1 MGRPVLRSPT
11 AGSQQGIE
19 VQRSAIFE
27 HEGPL
32 QFVGQFPDIARP
44 AITQKPTPSRLGN
57 RPHRQTV
64 ARCDSLHQ
72 RFGQRQE
79 VGTPVPQWRNG
90 QPEQIESMLQIRTE
104 PALGD
109 QLSEIL
115 VGGGDDPHIDSDV
128 FRAANATDAVVF
140 QHGQQLGLNGQR
152 KAAEFVEEQGAPM
165 GRLEQPDASA
175 AGIGECPLLVAEEFR
190 LGQML
195 GNCRA
200 IDLHP
205 RPVSPRT
212 FAMDPTGQRSLA
224 GARLA
229 FDEHRR

>member
-1 MGRPVLRSPT
+1 MEE
-11 AGSQQGIE
+11 I
-19 VQRSAIFE
+19 
-27 HEGPL
+27 
-32 QFVGQFPDIARP
+32 
-44 AITQKPTPSRLGN
+44 
-57 RPHRQTV
+57 
-64 ARCDSLHQ
+64 
-72 RFGQRQE
+72 
-79 VGTPVPQWRNG
+79 GT
-90 QPEQIESMLQIRTE
+90 EAS
-104 PALGD
+104 LGD
-109 QLSEIL
+109 ELAKALIAGRNDTD
-115 VGGGDDPHIDSDV
+115 VHGDV

-140 QHGQQLGLNGQR
+140 QHGQQLGLDGQGQT
-152 KAAEFVEEQGAPM
+152 AEFVEEQGAPV
-165 GRLEQPDASA
+165 GRLEKPDASA

-195 GNCRA
+195 GNRRA